1 MSTFK
6 ILDGAMGSE
15 LIRWGMELPEHIWSA
30 AANLTNPELV
40 LEIHRKYV
48 DAGADYI
55 TANTFRTTPRTFGK
69 IDGLVTEC
77 SSQALPRDVE
87 VNKKEAVIKSRNS
100 LFTAVELAKEAAS
113 NSVKVL
119 GSIASLED
127 CYSPELFPGKN
138 TAITEFRQL
147 GGWLS
152 DAGVDILLLETMNSI
167 AEAEA
172 GLIALQSFELPI
184 WVSFV
189 MKDDEHLLSGD
200 LLLDALT
207 LLQDHSVNTV
217 LLNCN
222 PLQRTEKAMILLT
235 ENWTGKWGIYPNLGI
250 GEPSPN
256 GRITKYESMEK
267 FTALM
272 EKAIDLGASVVGAC
286 CGSTPE
292 QISEITKIKIK
303 LNLTSIPDP
312 PSPKKVVDTP

>member
-40 LEIHRKYV
+40 LKIHREYV

-55 TANTFRTTPRTFGK
+55 TANTFRTTPRAFGK
-69 IDGLVTEC
+69 LDSLV
-77 SSQALPRDVE
+77 AGFVE
-87 VNKKEAVIKSRNS
+87 VNKKDAVLNSRNS

-222 PLQRTEKAMILLT
+222 PLQRTEKVMILLT

-292 QISEITKIKIK
+292 QISEISKIKIK
-303 LNLTSIPDP
+303 SYLYPGSPIPE
-312 PSPKKVVDTP
+312 KGC

>member
-40 LEIHRKYV
+40 LKIHREYV

-55 TANTFRTTPRTFGK
+55 TANTFRTTPRAFGK
-69 IDGLVTEC
+69 LDSLV
-77 SSQALPRDVE
+77 AGFVE
-87 VNKKEAVIKSRNS
+87 VNKKDAVLNSRNS
-100 LFTAVELAKEAAS
+100 LFTAVELAKEAAR

-222 PLQRTEKAMILLT
+222 PLQRTEKVMILLT
-235 ENWTGKWGIYPNLGI
+235 KNWTGKWGIYPNLGI

-292 QISEITKIKIK
+292 QISELSKIKIK

>member
-40 LEIHRKYV
+40 LKIHREYV

-55 TANTFRTTPRTFGK
+55 TTNTFRTTPRAFGK
-69 IDGLVTEC
+69 LDSLV
-77 SSQALPRDVE
+77 AGFVE
-87 VNKKEAVIKSRNS
+87 VNKKDAVLNSRNS
-100 LFTAVELAKEAAS
+100 LFTAVELAKEVAS

-235 ENWTGKWGIYPNLGI
+235 KNWTGKWGIYPNLGI

-292 QISEITKIKIK
+292 QISELSKIKIK

-312 PSPKKVVDTP
+312 PSLKKVVDTP

>member
-1 MSTFK
+1 MSAFK

-15 LIRWGMELPEHIWSA
+15 LIRRGMELPEHIWSA

-40 LEIHRKYV
+40 LEIHREYV

-55 TANTFRTTPRTFGK
+55 TANTFRTTPRAFGK
-69 IDGLVTEC
+69 LDSFVAGF
-77 SSQALPRDVE
+77 VE
-87 VNKKEAVIKSRNS
+87 VNKKDAVLNSRNS

-267 FTALM
+267 FTSLM

-292 QISEITKIKIK
+292 QISELSKIKIK

>member
-1 MSTFK
+1 
-6 ILDGAMGSE
+6 MGSE

-40 LEIHRKYV
+40 LKIHREYV

-55 TANTFRTTPRTFGK
+55 TANTFRTTPRAFGK
-69 IDGLVTEC
+69 LDSLV
-77 SSQALPRDVE
+77 AGFVE
-87 VNKKEAVIKSRNS
+87 VNKKDAVLNSRNS

-292 QISEITKIKIK
+292 QISEISKIKIK
-303 LNLTSIPDP
+303 LNLTPIPDL

>member
-6 ILDGAMGSE
+6 ILDGAMGSG
-15 LIRWGMELPEHIWSA
+15 LIRWGMELPEHIWSG

-40 LEIHRKYV
+40 LKIHREYV

-55 TANTFRTTPRTFGK
+55 TANTFRTTPRAFGK
-69 IDGLVTEC
+69 LDSLVAG
-77 SSQALPRDVE
+77 SVE
-87 VNKKEAVIKSRNS
+87 VNKKDAVLNSRNS
-100 LFTAVELAKEAAS
+100 LFTAVELAKEATS

-207 LLQDHSVNTV
+207 LLQDHSVNTI

-222 PLQRTEKAMILLT
+222 PLQRTEKAMILLI

-292 QISEITKIKIK
+292 QISELSKIKIK

-312 PSPKKVVDTP
+312 PSLKKVVDTP

>member
-1 MSTFK
+1 MSAFK
-6 ILDGAMGSE
+6 IMDGAMGSE
-15 LIRWGMELPEHIWSA
+15 LIRRGMKLPEHIWSA

-55 TANTFRTTPRTFGK
+55 TANTFRTTPRAFGK

-87 VNKKEAVIKSRNS
+87 VNKKETVIKSRKS
-100 LFTAVELAKEAAS
+100 LFTAVELAKEVAS

-207 LLQDHSVNTV
+207 LLQNHSVNTV

-222 PLQRTEKAMILLT
+222 PLRRTEKSMILLT

-292 QISEITKIKIK
+292 QISELSKIKIK
-303 LNLTSIPDP
+303 LNLTSIPNP
-312 PSPKKVVDTP
+312 PSLKKVVDTP

>member
-1 MSTFK
+1 M
-6 ILDGAMGSE
+6 
-15 LIRWGMELPEHIWSA
+15 
-30 AANLTNPELV
+30 
-40 LEIHRKYV
+40 
-48 DAGADYI
+48 
-55 TANTFRTTPRTFGK
+55 
-69 IDGLVTEC
+69 
-77 SSQALPRDVE
+77 
-87 VNKKEAVIKSRNS
+87 NKKDAVLNSRNS
-100 LFTAVELAKEAAS
+100 LFTAVELAKEAAR

-222 PLQRTEKAMILLT
+222 PLERTEKAMNLLT
-235 ENWTGKWGIYPNLGI
+235 KNWTSKWGIYPNLGI

-292 QISEITKIKIK
+292 QISELSKIKIK
-303 LNLTSIPDP
+303 LNLISIPDP
-312 PSPKKVVDTP
+312 PSLKKVVDTP

>member
-15 LIRWGMELPEHIWSA
+15 LIRWGMELPEHVWSA
-30 AANLTNPELV
+30 AANLTKPELV

-87 VNKKEAVIKSRNS
+87 VNKKETVIKSRES
-100 LFTAVELAKEAAS
+100 LFTAVELAKEVAS

-222 PLQRTEKAMILLT
+222 PLERTEKAMILLT
-235 ENWTGKWGIYPNLGI
+235 KNWTGKWGIYPNLGI

>member
-40 LEIHRKYV
+40 LEIHREYV

-55 TANTFRTTPRTFGK
+55 TANTFRTTSRAYEKTG
-69 IDGLVTEC
+69 TST
-77 SSQALPRDVE
+77 SSVS
-87 VNKKEAVIKSRNS
+87 NKKTGALARKSLNK
-100 LFTAVELAKEAAS
+100 AVELAKEAAS

-222 PLQRTEKAMILLT
+222 PLRRTEKAMILLT
-235 ENWTGKWGIYPNLGI
+235 EYWTGKWGIYPNLGI

-292 QISEITKIKIK
+292 QISELSKIKIK

>member
-40 LEIHRKYV
+40 LKIHREYV

-55 TANTFRTTPRTFGK
+55 TANTFRTTPRAFGK
-69 IDGLVTEC
+69 LDSLV
-77 SSQALPRDVE
+77 AGFVE
-87 VNKKEAVIKSRNS
+87 VNKKDAVLNSRNS
-100 LFTAVELAKEAAS
+100 LFTAVELAKEAAR

-222 PLQRTEKAMILLT
+222 PLERTEKAMNLLT
-235 ENWTGKWGIYPNLGI
+235 KNWTGKWGIYPNLGI

-292 QISEITKIKIK
+292 QIGELSKIKIK
-303 LNLTSIPDP
+303 LNLTSIPDS
-312 PSPKKVVDTP
+312 PSPKKVIDTP

>member
-40 LEIHRKYV
+40 LKIHREYV

-55 TANTFRTTPRTFGK
+55 TANTFRTTPRAFGK
-69 IDGLVTEC
+69 LDSLV
-77 SSQALPRDVE
+77 AGFVE
-87 VNKKEAVIKSRNS
+87 VNKKDAVLNSRNS
-100 LFTAVELAKEAAS
+100 LFTAVELAKEATS

-292 QISEITKIKIK
+292 QISELSKIKIK

-312 PSPKKVVDTP
+312 SSLKKVVDTP

>member
-1 MSTFK
+1 MSAFK

-15 LIRWGMELPEHIWSA
+15 LIRRGMELPEHIWSA

-55 TANTFRTTPRTFGK
+55 TANTFRTTPRAFGK
-69 IDGLVTEC
+69 LDSLV
-77 SSQALPRDVE
+77 AGFVE
-87 VNKKEAVIKSRNS
+87 VNKKDAVLNSRNS
-100 LFTAVELAKEAAS
+100 LFTAVKLAKEAAR

-152 DAGVDILLLETMNSI
+152 GAGVDILLLETMNSI

-207 LLQDHSVNTV
+207 LLQNHSINTV

-222 PLQRTEKAMILLT
+222 PLQRTKKAMILLT

-292 QISEITKIKIK
+292 QISELSKIKIK
-303 LNLTSIPDP
+303 LNLTSIPDH
-312 PSPKKVVDTP
+312 PSLKKVVDTP

>member
-1 MSTFK
+1 MSAFK

-15 LIRWGMELPEHIWSA
+15 LIRRGMELPEHIWSA
-30 AANLTNPELV
+30 AANLTNPKLV

-55 TANTFRTTPRTFGK
+55 TSNTFRTTPRAFGK

-87 VNKKEAVIKSRNS
+87 VNKKEAVIKSRKS
-100 LFTAVELAKEAAS
+100 LFTAVELAKEVAS

-222 PLQRTEKAMILLT
+222 PLRRTEKAMILLT

-256 GRITKYESMEK
+256 GRITKYESMGK
-267 FTALM
+267 FTSLI

-286 CGSTPE
+286 CGSSPE
-292 QISEITKIKIK
+292 HIKILCSFSLLK
-303 LNLTSIPDP
+303 
-312 PSPKKVVDTP
+312 

>member
-15 LIRWGMELPEHIWSA
+15 LIRWEMELPEHIWSA

-40 LEIHRKYV
+40 LEIHREYV

-55 TANTFRTTPRTFGK
+55 TANTFRTTPRAFGK
-69 IDGLVTEC
+69 IDGLVTER
-77 SSQALPRDVE
+77 SSQALPRDIE
-87 VNKKEAVIKSRNS
+87 VNKKETVIKSRKS
-100 LFTAVELAKEAAS
+100 LFTAVELAKEVAS

-222 PLQRTEKAMILLT
+222 PLRRTEKAMILLT

-256 GRITKYESMEK
+256 GRITKYESMKK
-267 FTALM
+267 FLSL
-272 EKAIDLGASVVGAC
+272 IH
-286 CGSTPE
+286 
-292 QISEITKIKIK
+292 I
-303 LNLTSIPDP
+303 
-312 PSPKKVVDTP
+312 

>member
-40 LEIHRKYV
+40 LKIHREYV

-55 TANTFRTTPRTFGK
+55 TANTFRTTPRAFGK
-69 IDGLVTEC
+69 LDSLV
-77 SSQALPRDVE
+77 AGFVE
-87 VNKKEAVIKSRNS
+87 VNKKDAVLNSRNS
-100 LFTAVELAKEAAS
+100 LFTAVELAKEAAR

-235 ENWTGKWGIYPNLGI
+235 KNWTGKWGIYPNLGI

-292 QISEITKIKIK
+292 QISEISKIKIK

>member
-55 TANTFRTTPRTFGK
+55 TANTFRTTPRAFGK

-87 VNKKEAVIKSRNS
+87 VNKKETVIKSRKS
-100 LFTAVELAKEAAS
+100 LFTAVELAKEVAS

-222 PLQRTEKAMILLT
+222 PLRRTEKAMILLT

-292 QISEITKIKIK
+292 QISELSKIKFNLI
-303 LNLTSIPDP
+303 LTSIHP
-312 PSPKKVVDTP
+312 

>member
-40 LEIHRKYV
+40 LKIHREYV

-55 TANTFRTTPRTFGK
+55 TANTFRTTPRAFGK
-69 IDGLVTEC
+69 LDSLV
-77 SSQALPRDVE
+77 AGFVE
-87 VNKKEAVIKSRNS
+87 VNKKDAVLNSRNS
-100 LFTAVELAKEAAS
+100 LFTAVELAKEAAR

-152 DAGVDILLLETMNSI
+152 EAGVDILLLETMNSI

-267 FTALM
+267 FTSLM

-292 QISEITKIKIK
+292 QISELSKIKIK

-312 PSPKKVVDTP
+312 PSLKKVVDTP

>member
-15 LIRWGMELPEHIWSA
+15 LIRRGMELPEHIWSA

-40 LEIHRKYV
+40 LKIHREYV

-55 TANTFRTTPRTFGK
+55 TANTFRTTPRAFGK
-69 IDGLVTEC
+69 LDSLVAR
-77 SSQALPRDVE
+77 SVE
-87 VNKKEAVIKSRNS
+87 VNKKDAVLNSRNS

-184 WVSFV
+184 WVSCV
-189 MKDDEHLLSGD
+189 MKDDHHLLSGD

-235 ENWTGKWGIYPNLGI
+235 ENWTGKCIYQSNFL
-250 GEPSPN
+250 
-256 GRITKYESMEK
+256 
-267 FTALM
+267 
-272 EKAIDLGASVVGAC
+272 
-286 CGSTPE
+286 
-292 QISEITKIKIK
+292 
-303 LNLTSIPDP
+303 
-312 PSPKKVVDTP
+312 

>member
-6 ILDGAMGSE
+6 ILDGAMGSG
-15 LIRWGMELPEHIWSA
+15 LIRWGMELPEHIWSG

-40 LEIHRKYV
+40 LKIHREYV

-55 TANTFRTTPRTFGK
+55 TANTFRTTPRAFGK
-69 IDGLVTEC
+69 LDSLV
-77 SSQALPRDVE
+77 AGFVE
-87 VNKKEAVIKSRNS
+87 VNKKDAVLNSRNS
-100 LFTAVELAKEAAS
+100 LFTAVELAKEATS

-152 DAGVDILLLETMNSI
+152 DAGIDILLLETMNSI

-207 LLQDHSVNTV
+207 LLQDHSVDTV

-292 QISEITKIKIK
+292 QISELSKIKIK

>member
-40 LEIHRKYV
+40 LEIHREYV

-55 TANTFRTTPRTFGK
+55 TANTFRTTPRAFGK
-69 IDGLVTEC
+69 LDSLV
-77 SSQALPRDVE
+77 AGFVE
-87 VNKKEAVIKSRNS
+87 VNKKDAVLNSRNS
-100 LFTAVELAKEAAS
+100 LFTAVELAKEAAT

-235 ENWTGKWGIYPNLGI
+235 KNWTGKWGIYPNLGI

-286 CGSTPE
+286 CGSTPK
-292 QISEITKIKIK
+292 QISAISKIKIK

>member
-40 LEIHRKYV
+40 LKIHREYV

-55 TANTFRTTPRTFGK
+55 TANTFRTTPRAFGK
-69 IDGLVTEC
+69 LDSLVAG
-77 SSQALPRDVE
+77 SVE
-87 VNKKEAVIKSRNS
+87 VNKKDAVLNSRNS
-100 LFTAVELAKEAAS
+100 LFTAVELAKEATS

-256 GRITKYESMEK
+256 G
-267 FTALM
+267 
-272 EKAIDLGASVVGAC
+272 
-286 CGSTPE
+286 
-292 QISEITKIKIK
+292 
-303 LNLTSIPDP
+303 
-312 PSPKKVVDTP
+312 

>member
-40 LEIHRKYV
+40 LEIHREYV

-55 TANTFRTTPRTFGK
+55 TANTFRTTPRAFGK
-69 IDGLVTEC
+69 LDSLV
-77 SSQALPRDVE
+77 AGFVE
-87 VNKKEAVIKSRNS
+87 VNKKDAVLNSRNS
-100 LFTAVELAKEAAS
+100 LFTAVELAKEAAR

>member
-40 LEIHRKYV
+40 LKIHREYV

-55 TANTFRTTPRTFGK
+55 TANTFRTTPRAFGK
-69 IDGLVTEC
+69 LDSLV
-77 SSQALPRDVE
+77 AGFVE
-87 VNKKEAVIKSRNS
+87 VNKKDAVLNSRNS

-235 ENWTGKWGIYPNLGI
+235 KNWTGKWGIYPNLGI

-292 QISEITKIKIK
+292 QIGELSKIKIK
-303 LNLTSIPDP
+303 LNLTSIPDS

>member
-40 LEIHRKYV
+40 LKIHREYV

-55 TANTFRTTPRTFGK
+55 TANTFRTTPRAFGK
-69 IDGLVTEC
+69 LDSLV
-77 SSQALPRDVE
+77 AGFVE
-87 VNKKEAVIKSRNS
+87 VNKKDAVLNSRNS

-235 ENWTGKWGIYPNLGI
+235 KNWTGKWGIYPNLGI

-292 QISEITKIKIK
+292 QISELSKIKIK

-312 PSPKKVVDTP
+312 TSLKKVVDTP

>member
-1 MSTFK
+1 MSAFK

-15 LIRWGMELPEHIWSA
+15 LIRRGMELPEHIWSA

-55 TANTFRTTPRTFGK
+55 TANTFRTTPRAFGK
-69 IDGLVTEC
+69 IDGLVTDS

-87 VNKKEAVIKSRNS
+87 VNKKETVIKSRKS
-100 LFTAVELAKEAAS
+100 LFTAVELAKEVAS

-207 LLQDHSVNTV
+207 LLQDHSINTV

-222 PLQRTEKAMILLT
+222 PLQRTEKVMILLT

-292 QISEITKIKIK
+292 QISELSKIKIK

-312 PSPKKVVDTP
+312 PSLEGC

>member
-1 MSTFK
+1 M
-6 ILDGAMGSE
+6 
-15 LIRWGMELPEHIWSA
+15 
-30 AANLTNPELV
+30 
-40 LEIHRKYV
+40 
-48 DAGADYI
+48 
-55 TANTFRTTPRTFGK
+55 
-69 IDGLVTEC
+69 
-77 SSQALPRDVE
+77 
-87 VNKKEAVIKSRNS
+87 NKKEAVIKSRNS
-100 LFTAVELAKEAAS
+100 LFTAVELAKEATS

-207 LLQDHSVNTV
+207 LLQDHSINTV

-222 PLQRTEKAMILLT
+222 PLRRTEKAMILLT

-292 QISEITKIKIK
+292 QISELSKIKIK

-312 PSPKKVVDTP
+312 PSLKKVVDTP